1 MSTRPTLRRNLAL
14 IGGISIFALAS
25 FAPSGFAQN
34 AVDQSALARFAVA
47 NAASRQVIDYR
58 VIDQALG
65 SLVVADGDKSEIRFE
80 ALKGDGERALGEL
93 VSGFASVDPA
103 ELNANE
109 QLAYWLNLRAV
120 LVLRASAQAYPGR
133 GVDKLIQPGSPFFT
147 NKVVTVSGVPL
158 SIGDIDT
165 IITKRAAAN
174 PNVVYGLVLP
184 VREAPAFPS
193 IAYRGNT
200 VMVALED
207 AARNFINRSGTV
219 RAKAD
224 TVQVPRFLINH
235 RHYLGAD
242 DAALIGHIRGLA
254 SAKLGQKL
262 ATATKLASDERVTFN
277 YFIER
282 SFADRGPA
290 AGTFGGGGA
299 GEGRGGGS

>member
-1 MSTRPTLRRNLAL
+1 MSTRPTLRRQLAL
-14 IGGISIFALAS
+14 IGGISMFAFAALAP
-25 FAPSGFAQN
+25 AGFAQS
-34 AVDQSALARFAVA
+34 AVDQSALARFDMA
-47 NAASRQVIDYR
+47 NMASRQVIDYR

-80 ALKGDGERALGEL
+80 ALKGDGERALSEL
-93 VSGFASVDPA
+93 VSGFSSIDPT

-109 QLAYWLNLRAV
+109 QLAYWLNLRAI

-147 NKVVTVSGVPL
+147 TKAVTVSGVPL
-158 SIGDIDT
+158 SIGDIDE
-165 IITKRAAAN
+165 ILSKRAAAN
-174 PNVVYGLVLP
+174 PNVIYGLVLP
-184 VREAPAFPS
+184 VREAPSFPS

-200 VMVALED
+200 VVTALND
-207 AARNFINRSGTV
+207 AARSFINRSGTV
-219 RAKAD
+219 RTKAD

-235 RHYLGAD
+235 RHYLGED

-262 ATATKLASDERVTFN
+262 ATATKLASDERVSFN

-290 AGTFGGGGA
+290 AGTFGGG
-299 GEGRGGGS
+299 EGRAAGS

>member
-1 MSTRPTLRRNLAL
+1 MSTRPTLRRQLAL
-14 IGGISIFALAS
+14 IGGISMFAFAALAP
-25 FAPSGFAQN
+25 AGFAQS
-34 AVDQSALARFAVA
+34 AVDQSALARFDMA
-47 NAASRQVIDYR
+47 NMASRQVIDYR

-80 ALKGDGERALGEL
+80 ALKGDGERALSEL
-93 VSGFASVDPA
+93 VSGFSSIDPT

-109 QLAYWLNLRAV
+109 QLAYWLNLRAI

-147 NKVVTVSGVPL
+147 TKAVTVSGVPL
-158 SIGDIDT
+158 SIGDIDA

-174 PNVVYGLVLP
+174 PNVIYGLVLP
-184 VREAPAFPS
+184 VREAPSFPS

-200 VMVALED
+200 VVTALDD
-207 AARNFINRSGTV
+207 AARSFINRSGTV
-219 RAKAD
+219 RTKAD

-235 RHYLGAD
+235 RHYLGED

-254 SAKLGQKL
+254 SAKLSQKL
-262 ATATKLASDERVTFN
+262 ATATKLASDERVSFN

-282 SFADRGPA
+282 SFADRGPG
-290 AGTFGGGGA
+290 AGSFGGG
-299 GEGRGGGS
+299 EGRAAGS